1 MYRVNYD
8 DDNWIKLK
16 AELDSNM
23 TAISA
28 VNRAQ
33 LVDDA
38 LHLAR
43 TGELNYST
51 ALSLSEYLVNET
63 QPEPLN
69 AFFTNMMFLINQFYG
84 TTSGDGLM
92 VGKAFSYY

>member
-1 MYRVNYD
+1 
-8 DDNWIKLK
+8 
-16 AELDSNM
+16 M

-51 ALSLSEYLVNET
+51 ALSLVEFVVNET

-84 TTSGDGLM
+84 TKTGDGLL
-92 VGKAFSYY
+92 VREPFSTINYFF

>member
-1 MYRVNYD
+1 
-8 DDNWIKLK
+8 
-16 AELDSNM
+16 M

-33 LVDDA
+33 LVDDS

-51 ALSLSEYLVNET
+51 ALSLAEFMVNET

-69 AFFTNMMFLINQFYG
+69 AFFTNMNFLINQFYG
-84 TTSGDGLM
+84 TTTGDGLM
-92 VGKAFSYY
+92 VGK